1 MQEYLGKRVLVKID
15 NVTAKNDSFRS
26 DIFSSIV
33 KELSDKGYVLLR
45 SYLALDDSG
54 VGWFKCEDV
63 KVLDELPIH
72 EKINI
77 F

>member
-1 MQEYLGKRVLVKID
+1 MKEYLGKRVLVKID
-15 NVTAKNDSFRS
+15 NVTAKNDSFRA
-26 DIFSSIV
+26 DTFSSIV
-33 KELSDKGYVLLR
+33 KELSDNGYVLLR
-45 SYLALDDSG
+45 SYYKADDSG